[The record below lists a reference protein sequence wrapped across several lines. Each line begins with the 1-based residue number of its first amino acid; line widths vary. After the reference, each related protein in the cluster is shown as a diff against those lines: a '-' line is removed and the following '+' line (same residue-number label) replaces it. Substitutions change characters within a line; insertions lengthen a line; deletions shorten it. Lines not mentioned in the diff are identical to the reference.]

1 MAIIK
6 AIDSKASIGRV
17 INYVTKEE
25 KTEEML
31 LSGID
36 CEPETAIDEMKATK
50 ELWHKTDGRQYKHYV
65 HSFAPGENI
74 THEQA
79 HELAKELCRER
90 FKGYE
95 VLIATHKDTDHIHT
109 HIIVN
114 SVSYENGYKFQQSKY
129 QLQEMKDHCNDLC
142 REYGLSVAEKGKTFE
157 GQNRE
162 EMTAWSK
169 DKYNL
174 LEKADKGKVK
184 SYVLDT
190 AVAVMECKSQSIS
203 KQDFINKMYE
213 KGYQTNWKDNHT
225 YITFTDIKRQEQG
238 EKLCEVRNS
247 NIEKTFKVNLSKEE
261 LEHEFEQNRGREEQR
276 RTEPT
281 VEEQPREEFKTIG
294 DKTAGTTEPDRRE
307 KSSITNTR
315 TSDEI
320 TRTDTIPKNERIG
333 SGIDES
339 RERTTKTDVD
349 ELYKQLHGVRGLD
362 KKFNPKEQRK
372 LREESERAK
381 HLAESKARELAKQQR
396 NFKSKSKKHLPE
408 L

>member
-6 AIDSKASIGRV
+6 VVNSKASIGTA

-25 KTEEML
+25 KIEESL
-31 LSGID
+31 VSGID
-36 CEPETAIDEMKATK
+36 CNPETAIDEMKATK
-50 ELWHKTDGRQYKHYV
+50 ETWNKTDGRQYKHYV
-65 HSFAPGENI
+65 HSFASGENI

-95 VLIATHKDTDHIHT
+95 VLIATHKDKEHIHS

-114 SVSYENGYKFQQSKY
+114 SVSFEHGYKLQQSKR
-129 QLQEMKDHCNDLC
+129 QLEQMKEHCNDLC
-142 REYGLSVAEKGKTFE
+142 KEYGLSVAEKGKTFE

-190 AVAVMECKSQSIS
+190 AVAVMECKSQAIS

-238 EKLCEVRNS
+238 EKLCKVRNS

-261 LEHEFEQNRGREEQR
+261 LEHEFEQNHGREEQR
-276 RTEPT
+276 RAEPT
-281 VEEQPREEFKTIG
+281 VGEQ
-294 DKTAGTTEPDRRE
+294 
-307 KSSITNTR
+307 SSIINTR
-315 TSDEI
+315 PSDEI
-320 TRTDTIPKNERIG
+320 ARTDTIPKNERIG

-339 RERTTKTDVD
+339 RECTVKTDVD
-349 ELYKQLHGVRGLD
+349 ELYRQLHEVRGLD

-381 HLAESKARELAKQQR
+381 QLAESKAKELVKQQR
-396 NFKSKSKKHLPE
+396 NIKSKSKSYVPE